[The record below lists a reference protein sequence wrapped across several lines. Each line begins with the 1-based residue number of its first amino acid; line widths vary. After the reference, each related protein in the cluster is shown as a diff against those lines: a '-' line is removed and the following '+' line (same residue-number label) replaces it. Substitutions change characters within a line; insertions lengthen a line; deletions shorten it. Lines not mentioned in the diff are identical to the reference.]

1 MGLLRVLYGG
11 VSHDPQLLI
20 LIILWTVSRGM
31 PEWHLVATVWD
42 ACKSYDDRVSWYYSP
57 QTSIS
62 SLTFGLRPA
71 AGVLCSGDRSRMRR
85 AARARPPA
93 EAAPK
98 PCYATP
104 SRSLHLFACIPYRV
118 LIIALNLF
126 HSSTDRFRRPFIV
139 LNFSCGDRE
148 RSRVYRASIGWHQLS
163 QHVRWKQYALS
174 VHAVAVSDARGPSWR
189 TDGARRARL

>member
-1 MGLLRVLYGG
+1 MGLLHDLCEIA
-11 VSHDPQLLI
+11 SHDPQLFI
-20 LIILWTVSRGM
+20 LITWTVSSGM
-31 PEWHLVATVWD
+31 PEWHLDERLLD
-42 ACKSYDDRVSWYYSP
+42 ACKSYDDVRLRVSWYYSP
-57 QTSIS
+57 QISIS

-104 SRSLHLFACIPYRV
+104 SRSLHLFACTPFRV

-126 HSSTDRFRRPFIV
+126 HSSIDPIPFRSQRL
-139 LNFSCGDRE
+139 LNFSCGERE
-148 RSRVYRASIGWHQLS
+148 RSRV
-163 QHVRWKQYALS
+163 
-174 VHAVAVSDARGPSWR
+174 
-189 TDGARRARL
+189 